1 MAKEATVKYVIA
13 WKPRLGGSA
22 AENEAGSARVL
33 ELYSKWTPSSDV
45 TFHQFVLRV
54 DGDGGFA
61 VTEGDDPA
69 SAARDIAKFAPFL
82 EYTVY
87 PVLDVAEGAG
97 LLAEAVEWRKS
108 IT

>member
-1 MAKEATVKYVIA
+1 MAKEATMKYVIA

-22 AENEAGSARVL
+22 AENEASAARVL
-33 ELYSKWTPSSDV
+33 EVYSKWTPPGDV

-54 DGDGGFA
+54 DGEGGFA

-87 PVLDVAEGAG
+87 PVLDVAEAAAI
-97 LLAEAVEWRKS
+97 LAEAAEWRKS